1 METNINN
8 GVMLPKKDGQM
19 GDAASELNLVKASG
33 DAIPREPERSKLKGH
48 RARITKV

>member
-1 METNINN
+1 MNISN
-8 GVMLPKKDGQM
+8 GIIVPKKENI
-19 GDAASELNLVKASG
+19 GDAATELNLVKSSG